1 MKSLN
6 NLKFSLNTLSTSKA
20 ARIKGGTTS
29 TTDTTIVT
37 DPTTDPTTVD
47 SAGGPWDNRGK
58 RPGSKG

>member
-6 NLKFSLNTLSTSKA
+6 NLKLSLNTLSTSKA

-29 TTDTTIVT
+29 TTPPTPPVSDPPT
-37 DPTTDPTTVD
+37 DD